1 MQAMDIRR
9 RGERR
14 RFAKQPEYPF
24 RDSEGVWVTHNRRR
38 LVDRRYNRSA
48 LDSLEAA
55 KDVNLGSL
63 MLHYRDQVLNLPAR
77 DDAFVLGRRQNCH
90 LVVEQDFV
98 SREHARIVFRHGHF
112 LLIDQ
117 SLNGTYIRRQNGEV
131 QHLHQGE
138 QVLTGSGYISLGQT
152 LTENR
157 DNLIYFFHREP
168 QQQRAETS
176 ASR

>member
-1 MQAMDIRR
+1 MDIRR

-38 LVDRRYNRSA
+38 LVDRRSNRFTPDP
-48 LDSLEAA
+48 LTTG
-55 KDVNLGSL
+55 DVNQGSL
-63 MLHYRDQVLNLPAR
+63 MLHYHDQVLNLPAR

-117 SLNGTYIRRQNGEV
+117 SLNGTYLRGQNGEV

-138 QVLTGSGYISLGQT
+138 RVLTGSGYISLGQA

-168 QQQRAETS
+168 QQQRVETS
-176 ASR
+176 GWG